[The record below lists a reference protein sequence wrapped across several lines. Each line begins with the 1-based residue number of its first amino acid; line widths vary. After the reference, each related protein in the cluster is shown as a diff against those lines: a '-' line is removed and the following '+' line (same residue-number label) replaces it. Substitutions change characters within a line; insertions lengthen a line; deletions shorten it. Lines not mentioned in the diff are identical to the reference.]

1 MKAVM
6 GAAADGVT
14 EGAVGGGPRRIT
26 FQNKMDRQR
35 MNPQNEKQAPDG
47 QKLGGRFPMASTWK
61 SSLFI
66 FGMLIIFMLIYFL
79 WQIRRVNQVFLNHV
93 REDAKMAA
101 DVIRLNAR
109 GAMLSQQIIEE
120 MMQTFL
126 GNTIHFIDFL
136 DSVESFSPEELAA
149 FAAESGLAGVQ
160 LIDAHGAITQGPPDW
175 LFDGAVSCQNL
186 KRSIHHIKS
195 AHLYL
200 LVRKRQQGNGCII
213 AGITADRIEKLQKQ
227 AGLPHLLNS
236 LSQLAGIL
244 YVRIHPER
252 LIDAGA
258 QIKLINAPMQKAAE
272 VRIALDNEMLIIGLQ
287 AKHYFQRIQQ
297 LWSEFILLATVLAA
311 LGLFFSWLLH
321 RYQSAYLNQVRH
333 FERNLARHRE
343 DAVLG
348 RAAAAITHEIRNP
361 LNAIGM
367 GLQRLQIEAPELET
381 DHQRLIGSM
390 LQALQRADSIVGNIR
405 RYAKPLTIN
414 NKKLRLD
421 QLVRDVLTLYESQCS
436 AQRIETVFNVDGEA
450 QIRGDR
456 KLLEEVIENLIKNAI
471 EAQPDGGY
479 LKIGIDQQGDE
490 ICLSMENGGF
500 LIDPLEIECI
510 LEPYFTT
517 KAKGTGLGLAVAKRI
532 VTAHNGRIRV
542 DCPSEKVLRVS
553 VFLRQ

>member
-1 MKAVM
+1 M
-6 GAAADGVT
+6 GAAGDGVT
-14 EGAVGGGPRRIT
+14 EGVVGGGSLRIT

-35 MNPQNEKQAPDG
+35 MNPQNEKQAPAG
-47 QKLGGRFPMASTWK
+47 QNLGGRFPMASTWK

-79 WQIRRVNQVFLNHV
+79 WQIRRVNQVFLDHV

-109 GAMLSQQIIEE
+109 GAMLSQKIIEE

-136 DSVESFSPEELAA
+136 DSVESFSPDELAA

-160 LIDAHGAITQGPPDW
+160 LVDEGGAITQGPPDW
-175 LFDGAVSCQNL
+175 LAKGMVSCQNP
-186 KRSIHHIKS
+186 KRSIHHIKN

-200 LVRKRQQGNGCII
+200 LVRKRQQDNGCII

-227 AGLPHLLNS
+227 AGLPHVLNS

-244 YVRIHPER
+244 YVRIHPAR
-252 LIDAGA
+252 PTKAPAKVKLID
-258 QIKLINAPMQKAAE
+258 APMQKAAE
-272 VRIALDNEMLIIGLQ
+272 VRIALDNDMLIIGLR
-287 AKHYFQRIQQ
+287 ANHYFQRIQQ
-297 LWSEFILLATVLAA
+297 LWSEFILLATVMAA

-367 GLQRLQIEAPELET
+367 GLQRLQIEAAQLET

-390 LQALQRADSIVGNIR
+390 LQAVHRADNIVGNIR

-414 NKKLRLD
+414 QKKLRLD
-421 QLVRDVLTLYESQCS
+421 HLVRDVLTLYESQCS
-436 AQRIETVFNVDGEA
+436 AHQIKVVFKVDSEA
-450 QIRGDR
+450 WIRGDR

-471 EAQPDGGY
+471 EAQPDGGC
-479 LKIGIDQQGDE
+479 LKIEIDQQDDK
-490 ICLSMENGGF
+490 IRLSMENGGF
-500 LIDPLEIECI
+500 SIDPKEVECI

-532 VTAHNGRIRV
+532 ITAHGGWIRV
-542 DCPSEKVLRVS
+542 ECPSDKILRVS